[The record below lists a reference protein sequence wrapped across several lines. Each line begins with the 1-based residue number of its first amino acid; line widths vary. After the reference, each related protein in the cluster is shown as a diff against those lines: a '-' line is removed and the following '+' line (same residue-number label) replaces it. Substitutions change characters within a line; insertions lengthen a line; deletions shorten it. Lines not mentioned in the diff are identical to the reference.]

1 MKVNQYIEYNPPIFE
16 VQVLNEREYGVHF
29 YIQYIKYENQLKAL
43 FFIWILKNTSAT
55 NKFLLFIALVINC
68 LVYSKSINTPPR

>member
-29 YIQYIKYENQLKAL
+29 YIQYIKYENQLKAFFL
-43 FFIWILKNTSAT
+43 FRS
-55 NKFLLFIALVINC
+55 
-68 LVYSKSINTPPR
+68 

>member
-29 YIQYIKYENQLKAL
+29 YIQYIKYENQLKA
-43 FFIWILKNTSAT
+43 FFYLDLK
-55 NKFLLFIALVINC
+55 KHQRD
-68 LVYSKSINTPPR
+68 KQ